1 MLLTDLVLARRL
13 ERAEAQSNVDFV
25 EARARVFP
33 DSGATWVDVAG
44 AYAMFDGVTS
54 PLTQTFGLGLFD
66 AVTERSSSGSR
77 VLSRIAA
84 RPSVMK

>member
-1 MLLTDLVLARRL
+1 MVLTDIVLARRL

-33 DSGATWVDVAG
+33 ESRAAWVDVAG

-54 PLTQTFGLGLFD
+54 
-66 AVTERSSSGSR
+66 R
-77 VLSRIAA
+77 
-84 RPSVMK
+84 